1 MAWEHLLGMA
11 NYDSYDRSHGVRK
24 FIAGLPFMTPHLAT
38 KDIIRFAD

>member
-11 NYDSYDRSHGVRK
+11 NYDSYDRSQRK